1 MAQDGLRAPCWGAG
15 LARLGRPARKKRREG
30 GAGWGGP
37 RAGEG
42 SQVGQPREEMEGM
55 GPFIFLYFLLL
66 FLFSILCYFLLNSNS
81 NTNLR
86 TT

>member
-1 MAQDGLRAPCWGAG
+1 VVRQASQG
-15 LARLGRPARKKRREG
+15 KKER

-37 RAGEG
+37 RAGVG
-42 SQVGQPREEMEGM
+42 SQVGQPREEKEGM
-55 GPFIFLYFLLL
+55 GPFIFFFISFSC